1 MKEEF
6 MKYLKT
12 EARLLDELIALAEK
26 QQRMLVTFKLDELND
41 LTIIQENTTNE
52 LQKASNSRIMFI
64 AKTLNID
71 EDEAQKLKLSDIELL
86 FNLNSNFEN
95 IKSFFKEKTE
105 KLRSLNLMNRL
116 LTNRAK
122 HSVEDMISI
131 FGAEE
136 RKMCNA
142 RV

>member
-1 MKEEF
+1 MKEEL

-12 EARLLDELIALAEK
+12 EARLLDELIDLAEK
-26 QQRMLVTFKLDELND
+26 QQRMLVAFKLDELND

-52 LQKASNSRIMFI
+52 LQKASNSRIMFT
-64 AKTLNID
+64 AKTLDID
-71 EDEAQKLKLSDIELL
+71 EKDAQKLKLSDIELL
-86 FNLNSNFEN
+86 FNLNSNADN

-122 HSVEDMISI
+122 HSVEGMISI
-131 FGAEE
+131 FGTEE